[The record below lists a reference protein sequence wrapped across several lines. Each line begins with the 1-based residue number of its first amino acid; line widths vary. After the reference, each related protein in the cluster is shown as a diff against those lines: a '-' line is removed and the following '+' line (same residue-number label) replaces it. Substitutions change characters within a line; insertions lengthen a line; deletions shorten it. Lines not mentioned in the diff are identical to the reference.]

1 MHTPIAPTRSTLARS
16 TFALALALALA
27 RPSHAAEPA
36 ASEAAAAEPS
46 GDPLVDI
53 RLSIEEGL
61 PPDTATQ
68 LATLPAE
75 LRERL
80 APEHRGE
87 APHVGE
93 SKRRALVLYIGPGPF
108 QGDYFVRVEALVD
121 GRLVGESVPQPCLA
135 CSAEQV
141 AESILEGTLELT
153 QQFPPVEAAAPTP
166 AEPSDDP
173 APPPSDAP
181 ARARAREPLL
191 PTGIALTVLGTAGLA
206 TGVALIVVH
215 ERFEPDVGQAYLK
228 GIDYRPAGIASA
240 VAGGVVL
247 GAGVALL
254 VLGVRKRK
262 QQRVAAAPLMGP
274 QVAGVVLAGHF

>member
-16 TFALALALALA
+16 TFALALTLA
-27 RPSHAAEPA
+27 RPSHAAEPAA

-53 RLSIEEGL
+53 RLVIDEEL
-61 PPDTATQ
+61 APDTATQ
-68 LATLPAE
+68 LDTLPAQ

-87 APHVGE
+87 APHGGE
-93 SKRRALVLYIGPGPF
+93 SKRRALVLHIGPGPF
-108 QGDYFVRVEALVD
+108 QGDYFVRVEAFVD

-135 CSAEQV
+135 CTAEQV
-141 AESILEGTLELT
+141 AESILAGTLELT
-153 QQFPPVEAAAPTP
+153 QQFPPVEAAVAPEP
-166 AEPSDDP
+166 EPSDDP

-181 ARARAREPLL
+181 ARTREPLL

-215 ERFEPDVGQAYLK
+215 ERFEPDVGQAYLQ

-262 QQRVAAAPLMGP
+262 QQRVAAAPLMGS